1 MRKYIYHFD
10 TEADFNEM
18 RSAENYNEPWVSLTE
33 NVERIDFNKTE
44 EEKERERLIEMPLTF
59 EIQSDGEIVWKT
71 TNTGY
76 TKTIEYSKDNGETWT
91 NITSAAGNTAPSIS
105 VVSGDTVQFRG
116 NNANYGTGSPSYYNC
131 FSGSTAQF
139 SVKGNIMSLINSTDF
154 KDISTISSTYCFSY
168 LFYNCIGL
176 TVASKLLLPA
186 TTLSERCYNHMFDGC
201 NSLVQSPDL
210 PAETLAQSCYYQ
222 MFYNCTSLTTAPA
235 LPATTLASGCYYGM
249 FFGCTGLTTA
259 PELPATTLATLCYG
273 YMFQGCTSLTTA
285 PELPA
290 TTLAPSCYY
299 GMFRSC
305 GRLTTAPTLS
315 ATALTSECYSLMFAG
330 CNSLTGAPELPAT
343 ILAEGCY
350 QSMFNRCTSLEQGP
364 SSIGTFATTMMP
376 ASACSAM
383 FSGCTSL
390 AQAPELPVTTLANYC
405 YQYMFSGCR
414 NLNYIKCLATDISVT
429 NCTRSWVNGVA
440 STGRFECPS
449 TTDWSSKT
457 GNDGIPT
464 NWTRVDAS

>member
-18 RSAENYNEPWVSLTE
+18 RSVENYDEPWVSLTE
-33 NVERIDFNKTE
+33 DVERIDFNKTE
-44 EEKERERLIEMPLTF
+44 EEKERERLLEMPLTF
-59 EIQSDGEIVWKT
+59 EIQSDGDIVWKT

-186 TTLSERCYNHMFDGC
+186 TTLAERCYSNMF
-201 NSLVQSPDL
+201 N
-210 PAETLAQSCYYQ
+210 
-222 MFYNCTSLTTAPA
+222 
-235 LPATTLASGCYYGM
+235 
-249 FFGCTGLTTA
+249 
-259 PELPATTLATLCYG
+259 
-273 YMFQGCTSLTTA
+273 GCTSLTTA

-290 TTLAPSCYY
+290 TTLAQSCYY
-299 GMFRSC
+299 QMF
-305 GRLTTAPTLS
+305 
-315 ATALTSECYSLMFAG
+315 Y
-330 CNSLTGAPELPAT
+330 
-343 ILAEGCY
+343 
-350 QSMFNRCTSLEQGP
+350 
-364 SSIGTFATTMMP
+364 
-376 ASACSAM
+376 
-383 FSGCTSL
+383 GCTSL
-390 AQAPELPVTTLANYC
+390 AQAPVLPATTLASNCYSNMFAYCTSLTQAPELPATTLANNC
-405 YQYMFSGCR
+405 YGNMFEGCTSLTQAPTLPATILTSSCYSSMFWGCS
-414 NLNYIKCLATDISVT
+414 NLNYIKCLATDISATGCT
-429 NCTRSWVNGVA
+429 NYWINGVA
-440 STGRFECPS
+440 SSGTFVKPAS
-449 TTDWSSKT
+449 TDWSSKT
-457 GNDGIPT
+457 GISGIPEG
-464 NWTRVDAS
+464 WTVQDA